1 MVLGGTKLAHVKI
14 TKFLGIT
21 INENFTRK
29 CQIDNI
35 TKTMSCNIGVMNK
48 VKHFVSERN
57 CIFCIVL
64 WNSLNDNIVCV

>member
-1 MVLGGTKLAHVKI
+1 MVLGETKLAHVKT

-48 VKHFVSERN
+48 LKHFVPER
-57 CIFCIVL
+57 ILFFVLFCGIHLMIIVFVL
-64 WNSLNDNIVCV
+64 